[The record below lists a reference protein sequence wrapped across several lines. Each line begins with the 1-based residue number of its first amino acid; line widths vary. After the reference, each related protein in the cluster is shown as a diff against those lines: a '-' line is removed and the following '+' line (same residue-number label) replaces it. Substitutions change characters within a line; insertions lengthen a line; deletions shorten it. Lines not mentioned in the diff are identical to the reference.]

1 MNTPEFKKAG
11 RISVEA
17 PRTYLRQYLGFIAPL
32 VVLVPCLIAGIHKA
46 YFYRGCMDGF
56 GLVISAGV
64 GFVLGGLTNIVF
76 LIYVF
81 SDRRQ
86 YFEFGRSRDQE
97 IAKIGMIL
105 SVLLIPAQIIIVLSW
120 CM

>member
-1 MNTPEFKKAG
+1 MNTPEFRKAG
-11 RISVEA
+11 RLSVDA
-17 PRTYLRQYLGFIAPL
+17 PKTYLRQYLGFIAPL

-56 GLVISAGV
+56 GLVISAGC
-64 GFVLGGLTNIVF
+64 GFVLGGLMNLVF

-81 SDRRQ
+81 SARRQ
-86 YFEFGRSRDQE
+86 YFEFGRSRDRE
-97 IAKIGMIL
+97 IAKIGVIL
-105 SVLLIPAQIIIVLSW
+105 SILLIPAQIIIFFSW

>member
-1 MNTPEFKKAG
+1 MNTPEFRKAG
-11 RISVEA
+11 RISAEA

-56 GLVISAGV
+56 GLVIAAGV
-64 GFVLGGLTNIVF
+64 GFVLGGLTNLVF

-81 SDRRQ
+81 SARRQ
-86 YFEFGRSRDQE
+86 YFDLGRSRDRE
-97 IAKIGMIL
+97 IAKIGVIL
-105 SVLLIPAQIIIVLSW
+105 SVLLLPAQIIIAISW
-120 CM
+120 RM